1 MMVDRINDIFWQAQQ
16 GSVSAII
23 QLLNERLTDSGVRTR
38 AVFDDSVLQL
48 LCEANTEEQLDKTVL
63 VEQIHQILKSIAP
76 RNIYRVNINCRIVRE
91 QQLLWLDEIHRDF
104 ENQLL
109 WSEEIVLEK
118 PTFLQQFIQDLQNRK
133 IESARNQLPKAS
145 PSHPIVIINRKNPK
159 NSVWGWIFL
168 AASICMFFAMVG
180 VALYVLVGDRFK
192 ISVKSDNSPS
202 FLPLT
207 KSLETQDTNPDRLQS
222 EQNSEQPSVEANQ
235 ISIKGYSTGTQDYF
249 VNAVKIANEASV
261 IGQKAKTSTQWLELA
276 ANWQRASD
284 LMGKVTPSH
293 NRYKEAQIR
302 TKLYRSY
309 SEAAQKK
316 AEESKS

>member
-16 GSVSAII
+16 GSVAAII
-23 QLLNERLTDSGVRTR
+23 QVLNERLTDSGVRTR
-38 AVFDDSVLQL
+38 AVFDNGVLQL
-48 LCEANTEEQLDKTVL
+48 LCEANTEEQLERTVL
-63 VEQIHQILKSIAP
+63 AEKIHQILKSIAP
-76 RNIYRVNINCRIVRE
+76 RNIHRVNINCRIVRE
-91 QQLLWLDEIHRDF
+91 QQLLWLEEIYRNS

-118 PTFLQQFIQDLQNRK
+118 PSFLRQFIKDLQDRK
-133 IESARNQLPKAS
+133 IESARNHLPKVS
-145 PSHPIVIINRKNPK
+145 PSHPIVIANRNNSKS
-159 NSVWGWIFL
+159 SVWGWILL
-168 AASICMFFAMVG
+168 AASICVLFAMLG
-180 VALYVLVGDRFK
+180 AALYVLVGDRFK
-192 ISVKSDNSPS
+192 NSPS
-202 FLPLT
+202 LVQLT
-207 KSLETQDTNPDRLQS
+207 NSSETQGARQLQPGKS
-222 EQNSEQPSVEANQ
+222 SVETNQ
-235 ISIKGYSTGTQDYF
+235 ITATGNQDYF
-249 VNAVKIANEASV
+249 VNAVKIANEVSG

-284 LMGKVTPSH
+284 LMAKVPPSH